1 MFASPAR
8 TTLWLG
14 TAAYLALG
22 GLAAA
27 FFLERTVFIDL
38 AFHSVTLLKQ
48 KTFFIQNQ
56 RFVAAFTQAFPLA
69 AQGLGGSLRSVLMAY
84 SLGFVAYYAAIFWAC
99 TLWLRQWKMGLLML
113 LLSTL
118 MVTDTF
124 YWVQSE
130 LPQGMALL
138 VLACALMARHRDLS
152 AFPGWQLGL
161 LFGLWFAVAF
171 AHPMLAFPTFF
182 ALFFFWEKAPSRAAI
197 PSKMLL
203 AAGIF
208 VAFILLVKNKL
219 LGATAYDAGAMSRA
233 DNLRKLFPHYFDLAS
248 NRDFLRWCLTDFY
261 LLPLGLAGA
270 SFFYFWQKKWRKLL
284 LINGFFFAYL
294 LLVNVSIPESY
305 HRFYLENLWLPLSVF
320 VAVPLALDVLPHFL
334 EKEKSRK
341 WAFALLAA
349 CVAARLLNIGLAH
362 RPWTARLDWER
373 SFLKETSALPRKKL
387 LLSESQVPM
396 DKLLLSWGT
405 SFEFMLLSALDH
417 PDSTRLIT
425 VDEDPKRLGWATPQP
440 RSVITEWEVW
450 RYDQLPRRYFH
461 PQDTTLYQL
470 VEPAR

>member
-1 MFASPAR
+1 MLQSPAR

-14 TAAYLALG
+14 IAAYLALG
-22 GLAAA
+22 GLAAM
-27 FFLERTVFIDL
+27 FYLERTVFIDL
-38 AFHSVTLLKQ
+38 AFHSVTLLKK
-48 KTFFIQNQ
+48 KTLFIQNQ
-56 RFVAAFTQAFPLA
+56 RFVAAFTQLFPLA

-84 SLGFVAYYAAIFWAC
+84 SLGFVAYYATIFLAC

-138 VLACALMARHRDLS
+138 VLVCALMARHRDLS

-161 LFGLWFAVAF
+161 LFGLWLAVAF

-182 ALFFFWEKAPSRAAI
+182 VLFFFWEKDAARAVVSA
-197 PSKMLL
+197 KMLL
-203 AAGIF
+203 ASGVF
-208 VAFILLVKNKL
+208 VAFVLLVKNKL
-219 LGATAYDAGAMSRA
+219 LGATAYDTGAMSRA

-270 SFFYFWQKKWRKLL
+270 SFFYGWQKKWRKLL
-284 LINGFFFAYL
+284 LLNAFFFGYL

-305 HRFYLENLWLPLSVF
+305 HRFYLENLWLPLGLF
-320 VAVPLALDVLPHFL
+320 VAVPLVFDVLPHFL
-334 EKEKSRK
+334 EKEKSRR
-341 WAFALLAA
+341 WAFGLLIF

-373 SFLKETSALPRKKL
+373 SFLKETSALPRKKM

-396 DKLLLSWGT
+396 DKLLLSWGS
-405 SFEFMLLSALDH
+405 SFEFMLLSSLHH

-425 VDEDPKRLGWATPQP
+425 VDEDPKRLGWATNQP

-450 RYDQLPRRYFH
+450 RYDQLPLRYFR